1 MRVFHDLA
9 IRSVKQMGQKF
20 FISFNSA
27 DSTKAHWIG
36 WTLKE
41 AGHQVAV
48 HDWEIPAGGNAPLW
62 MNSKL
67 AWADRLIAVVSPDYA
82 PARYSPIEWA
92 SQIWDDPDGR
102 KGSVVPVVVRPTSE
116 MPPLL
121 RGLSRIDLTRCSEDE
136 ARRRLISGVDMPTVP
151 ALKPAFERIE
161 SEAPDN
167 TEVGLEEKPT
177 FVPYVKDIVIFER
190 LMLAALFIGVVN
202 TALRYKELSAGPG
215 GAPLVL
221 SVFFGGVVVMLTLIL
236 LISRNGSNV
245 AKWIFMILA
254 SLMIVNYIPVLADFL
269 DRGVVGI
276 LSICQTAMQ
285 AVAIYL
291 LFTRESQVWFASN
304 ARLRKIKRERKRI

>member
-1 MRVFHDLA
+1 
-9 IRSVKQMGQKF
+9 MGQKF

-27 DSTKAHWIG
+27 DRTKAHWIA
-36 WTLKE
+36 WILKD

-92 SQIWDDPDGR
+92 SQIWEDPDGK
-102 KGSVVPVVVRPTSE
+102 KGSVIPVIVRPTSE

-121 RGLSRIDLTRCSEDE
+121 RGLSRIDLTSCSEDE
-136 ARRRLISGVDMPTVP
+136 ARRRLINGMDVPAAP

-161 SEAPDN
+161 SEPPVSEHAGPD
-167 TEVGLEEKPT
+167 EKPT
-177 FVPYVKDIVIFER
+177 FVPYVKHIVIFER

-202 TALRYKELSAGPG
+202 TALQYKELSAGPG

-221 SVFFGGVVVMLTLIL
+221 SVFFGGVIVMLTLIL
-236 LISRNGSNV
+236 LISRKGSNV

-254 SLMIVNYIPVLADFL
+254 GLLFVNYIPVLADFL
-269 DRGVVGI
+269 DRGLVGI

-285 AVAIYL
+285 AVAIYF
-291 LFTRESQVWFASN
+291 LFTRESQLWFASH
-304 ARLRKIKRERKRI
+304 ARLRKIKPNAKLI